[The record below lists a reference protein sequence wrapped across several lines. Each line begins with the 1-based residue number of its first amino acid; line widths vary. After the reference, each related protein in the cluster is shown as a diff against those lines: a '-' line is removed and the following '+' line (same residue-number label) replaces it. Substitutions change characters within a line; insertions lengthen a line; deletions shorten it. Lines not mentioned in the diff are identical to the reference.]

1 VVNRLSDSILN
12 LVFQRIAD
20 SYQAQVPYYEQ
31 MLGLAKK
38 QTELLEK
45 EDVDIEQLI
54 RYINERQGL
63 IETLE
68 SLNKGINQLKQEI
81 NETMGIEEFN
91 LSRIKARVS
100 GSGVDALTASLDR
113 LGELLTRIK
122 ELDAHNEEKL
132 RRTIEQTRGK
142 LNDLQAAKK
151 MNKAYQGEPQADGGV
166 FIDYSK

>member
-1 VVNRLSDSILN
+1 MSDSILN
-12 LVFQRIAD
+12 LVFQRIAA

-38 QTELLEK
+38 QTELLGK

-54 RYINERQGL
+54 RLINERQEL
-63 IETLE
+63 IYTLE
-68 SLNKGINQLKQEI
+68 TLNKGVNELKQEI

-91 LSRIKARVS
+91 LSRIKAKVA
-100 GSGVDALTASLDR
+100 GSGVDALAGVLNS
-113 LGELLTRIK
+113 LGELLTQVK
-122 ELDAHNEEKL
+122 ELDVQNEEKL

-142 LNDLQAAKK
+142 LNELQAAKK
-151 MNKAYQGEPQADGGV
+151 VNKAYQGEPKADGGV